1 MTTSPGRD
9 AQPGRLPPSPPDETA
24 AGNPRATQASG
35 RPRPSRRAL
44 RSWRR
49 WAAGLICAVLLGVA
63 ARAEEP
69 MIAESVGSCAH
80 LRWTALVLAVAAEAG
95 SMVALAL
102 MERRI
107 LIMAGLRLPVRR
119 AVAIA
124 YASNALSVSLPVV
137 GSSAATAYSYRRL
150 VAAGATS
157 AVAGWALVLSGVASN
172 VAFVLIISV
181 GGIVSGNIAGV
192 AAGAAGTAAAVL
204 VACVAVIAVRRPAV
218 RERLTR
224 VAVWTLNRAQRMIH
238 RPRGDAA
245 GIVADTLTALGAF
258 GANRRDVTHAV
269 ASAFRNWAFDLLCL
283 AFSIRAAGAHVP
295 WWGIVLAWAAG
306 AGGASLNLTPGG
318 LGVVEAALTGA
329 LVALGLPGATALT
342 AVLIYR
348 GITFWLAAAAGWVI
362 YWRLRRQHRYSPRSG
377 TSPAPDHSGPARLS

>member
-1 MTTSPGRD
+1 
-9 AQPGRLPPSPPDETA
+9 
-24 AGNPRATQASG
+24 
-35 RPRPSRRAL
+35 
-44 RSWRR
+44 
-49 WAAGLICAVLLGVA
+49 
-63 ARAEEP
+63 
-69 MIAESVGSCAH
+69 MIAESARSFAH

-137 GSSAATAYSYRRL
+137 GSGTATAYSYRRL

-181 GGIVSGNIAGV
+181 GGIVSGNIAGI

-224 VAVWTLNRAQRMIH
+224 VAVWTLNRAQRLIH

-258 GANRRDVTHAV
+258 GANRRDITHAV

-348 GITFWLAAAAGWVI
+348 GITFWLAAAAGWLI
-362 YWRLRRQHRYSPRSG
+362 YWRLRR
-377 TSPAPDHSGPARLS
+377 